1 MFFENKFVETFKQYN
16 YVKAA
21 KVLQYFG
28 HKSEKVKKVLTK
40 KEPNLNPS
48 CSHNERGTMNEEWT
62 TQYVQ
67 NSLAP

>member
-1 MFFENKFVETFKQYN
+1 MGRVWVQLSSPMQDSAFKQYN

-48 CSHNERGTMNEEWT
+48 
-62 TQYVQ
+62 
-67 NSLAP
+67 L